1 MQEIEDIKRQM
12 EQLDQA
18 TRLVF
23 PYAWLWFL
31 LLLGIRTGVIMHRG
45 YRMDLALAKGNPRR
59 GILYSLT
66 FSMLP
71 WKKDSTRRHP
81 WTYAAG
87 MGMHVG
93 LFLTILHAVGRR
105 FWTWPQWTAAL
116 FALAAGI
123 GFASALGLFV
133 KRRRMSYLRPI
144 TNLDDY
150 LSNLVVQFYL
160 LTGCLAAIAPN
171 AVGLWRL
178 AAVLLLF
185 YVPLGKIYHMLLF
198 FVSRVLFGLQFGRRG
213 VLQHDIPIS
222 Y

>member
-1 MQEIEDIKRQM
+1 MEI
-12 EQLDQA
+12 LD
-18 TRLVF
+18 RLSSYVW
-23 PYAWLWFL
+23 PYAWVWFTL
-31 LLLGIRTGVIMHRG
+31 LMLLRTGVVLRRG
-45 YRMDLALAKGNPRR
+45 YRVELGMAKGSPRK

-93 LFLTILHAVGRR
+93 VFATLLFAIGRR
-105 FWTWPQWTAAL
+105 FWSWPQAAVWV
-116 FALAAGI
+116 FGALAAVGLV
-123 GFASALGLFV
+123 SAAGLFV
-133 KRRRMSYLRPI
+133 KRRTASYMRPI

-150 LSNLVVQFYL
+150 VSNLLVQLYL
-160 LTGCLAAIAPN
+160 LGGALTAFWPST
-171 AVGLWRL
+171 VGLWRTS
-178 AAVLLLF
+178 AVLLLI

-198 FVSRVLFGLQFGRRG
+198 FVSRALFGLQFGRRG
-213 VLQHDIPIS
+213 VLQHDVPLS